1 MAAIPTK
8 YRGLQMRSRIEAR
21 WAAMFDRVGWPWE
34 YEPIDLDGYIPDFVL
49 MFNRPLLVE
58 VKPDLTIRELYR
70 HVEKLD
76 ASGWVDEM
84 LIVGATPDL
93 GDSLTGPAIGL
104 MRGDWGPPGDVRS
117 WGECSWQ
124 MCRACNALSIVHA
137 IEGYFCRKCGA
148 WDGDHYL
155 GGVSAD
161 AIAAHWTAAA
171 NKTMWKAPA

>member
-34 YEPIDLDGYIPDFVL
+34 YE
-49 MFNRPLLVE
+49 
-58 VKPDLTIRELYR
+58 
-70 HVEKLD
+70 
-76 ASGWVDEM
+76 
-84 LIVGATPDL
+84 
-93 GDSLTGPAIGL
+93 
-104 MRGDWGPPGDVRS
+104 PPGDVRS

-155 GGVSAD
+155 GGASAD